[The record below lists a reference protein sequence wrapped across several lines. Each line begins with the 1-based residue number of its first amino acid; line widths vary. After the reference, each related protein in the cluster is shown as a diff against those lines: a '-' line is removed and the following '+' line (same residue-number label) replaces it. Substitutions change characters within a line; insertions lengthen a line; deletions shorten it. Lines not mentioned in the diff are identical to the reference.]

1 MYLGLYFSAFHSTAA
16 ILQDILVVFPGPRR
30 RCAMENPRNRTQ
42 DRLKQ
47 IADELIRLYRRQ
59 LTLWV
64 LGKIDNLNEA
74 DLRKYDRRQRRI
86 EQLRRE
92 LELIAEYGELHS
104 A

>member
-1 MYLGLYFSAFHSTAA
+1 
-16 ILQDILVVFPGPRR
+16 
-30 RCAMENPRNRTQ
+30 MENPGGNGRQ

-47 IADELIRLYRRQ
+47 IAEELIRLYRRH

-92 LELIAEYGELHS
+92 LELIAEYGSELHS

>member
-1 MYLGLYFSAFHSTAA
+1 
-16 ILQDILVVFPGPRR
+16 
-30 RCAMENPRNRTQ
+30 MENTGGNGRQ

-64 LGKIDNLNEA
+64 FGKIDDMKGA

>member
-1 MYLGLYFSAFHSTAA
+1 
-16 ILQDILVVFPGPRR
+16 
-30 RCAMENPRNRTQ
+30 MENHRNGIQ

-47 IADELIRLYRRQ
+47 IAEELIRLYRRQ

>member
-1 MYLGLYFSAFHSTAA
+1 M
-16 ILQDILVVFPGPRR
+16 
-30 RCAMENPRNRTQ
+30 RNGTQ

-59 LTLWV
+59 LALWV

-74 DLRKYDRRQRRI
+74 DLCKYYRRQRRI

>member
-1 MYLGLYFSAFHSTAA
+1 
-16 ILQDILVVFPGPRR
+16 
-30 RCAMENPRNRTQ
+30 MENHRNGRQ

-47 IADELIRLYRRQ
+47 IAEEFIRLYRRQ

-64 LGKIDNLNEA
+64 LGKIDNLSEA

-92 LELIAEYGELHS
+92 LELIVEYGELHS

>member
-1 MYLGLYFSAFHSTAA
+1 MAYRIA
-16 ILQDILVVFPGPRR
+16 
-30 RCAMENPRNRTQ
+30 
-42 DRLKQ
+42 LKQ
-47 IADELIRLYRRQ
+47 IAEELIRLYRRQ

>member
-1 MYLGLYFSAFHSTAA
+1 
-16 ILQDILVVFPGPRR
+16 
-30 RCAMENPRNRTQ
+30 MENPRNGIQ

>member
-1 MYLGLYFSAFHSTAA
+1 
-16 ILQDILVVFPGPRR
+16 
-30 RCAMENPRNRTQ
+30 MENPRNGIQ

-47 IADELIRLYRRQ
+47 IAEELIRLYRRQ

>member
-1 MYLGLYFSAFHSTAA
+1 
-16 ILQDILVVFPGPRR
+16 
-30 RCAMENPRNRTQ
+30 MENVGGNGRQ

-47 IADELIRLYRRQ
+47 IAEELIRLYRRQ

-92 LELIAEYGELHS
+92 LELIAEYGTELHS

>member
-1 MYLGLYFSAFHSTAA
+1 
-16 ILQDILVVFPGPRR
+16 
-30 RCAMENPRNRTQ
+30 MENHRNGRQ
-42 DRLKQ
+42 DHLKQ
-47 IADELIRLYRRQ
+47 IAEELIRLYSRQ